1 VYREFFRE
9 ENYAKFESNKVVE
22 QREKPGPKNT
32 PKIETR
38 YTQNAYDLVIEQLSN
53 NKYYVSDARELFEK
67 FIDILIQNEVICPYP
82 IYEKCWS
89 VIKWSNC
96 EFAELIAGFSKIIS
110 NNERVNWS
118 LFNTILISKHNGPFD
133 DIRKQYSVGKQLK
146 KETEDKIDKILKE
159 LKNYTNK

>member
-1 VYREFFRE
+1 
-9 ENYAKFESNKVVE
+9 
-22 QREKPGPKNT
+22 
-32 PKIETR
+32 
-38 YTQNAYDLVIEQLSN
+38 
-53 NKYYVSDARELFEK
+53 
-67 FIDILIQNEVICPYP
+67 
-82 IYEKCWS
+82 